1 MEKKMLQKR
10 KNEKWIYISLIFTLN
25 MLIYL
30 LTLQFG
36 GINSIISS
44 LFYLTAIL
52 SGYVLG
58 FKATAINVIF
68 IGFLI
73 RPLQFNQITNNSEAE
88 ILYWLFRLLLIVFV
102 GLFVGF
108 IRDKYYH
115 ARYMQKYQERYLEKN
130 EFHGIY

>member
-1 MEKKMLQKR
+1 
-10 KNEKWIYISLIFTLN
+10 

-58 FKATAINVIF
+58 FKAAGVNVIF

-73 RPLQFNQITNNSEAE
+73 RPLQINQITNSSETD
-88 ILYWLFRLLLIVFV
+88 VFI
-102 GLFVGF
+102 G
-108 IRDKYYH
+108 
-115 ARYMQKYQERYLEKN
+115 YLDSC
-130 EFHGIY
+130 

>member
-1 MEKKMLQKR
+1 MLQKR
-10 KNEKWIYISLIFTLN
+10 KNKKWIYISLIFTLN

-36 GINSIISS
+36 GINSVISS

-58 FKATAINVIF
+58 FKAAGVNVTF

-73 RPLQFNQITNNSEAE
+73 GPMQINQITNSSETDVF
-88 ILYWLFRLLLIVFV
+88 YWLFRLLLIVFV

-115 ARYMQKYQERYLEKN
+115 VKHMQKYQERYLEKN
-130 EFHGIY
+130 EFHCIY